1 MSQRFAGTMD
11 GKGPGGGRWE
21 NAFLFNKILERI
33 PSSPRMLDYVCH
45 ITNNQPR
52 LSEQSLMI
60 QTADNPFNNFHLR
73 KDNDVQI
80 REDVRRLSRRISA
93 PPTVVLDGRP
103 PCCPLRNS
111 PRD

>member
-93 PPTVVLDGRP
+93 
-103 PCCPLRNS
+103 
-111 PRD
+111 RDHMIT